1 VLVACPRAPCPL
13 QTRPGESPIP
23 NQIIEAIKTNAA
35 PPAVRLA
42 AARGMLPLSNEEMLE
57 ALVALGSDESTEVR
71 AAAAATIDKLKP
83 HSFISLA
90 SDVNSPPE
98 VLGFLAIWPRSHK
111 ELLEAV
117 VFNRATPDNAL
128 AYLAGRTN
136 NPAIIETIS
145 LKQQSLI
152 RTPEIIE
159 NILANPACTPEAER
173 RAREVRAEFFE
184 KQFGAKMVAEEL
196 RLQSE
201 AEAAARAEE
210 QAERDTVAVTG
221 LDDLIRLGL
230 IEEGVDDTLV
240 AEYEAEFGPFDQIV
254 HEEEEPLDISRIVE
268 EIQTEQQE
276 EISADRMPI
285 FQQVALMSVKERV
298 MLAIKGTREARM
310 ILIRDPNR
318 IIAAAVLRNPRIT
331 DQEVESISSLKS
343 IPEEVLR
350 QIGQNRAWVRSY
362 TVIHNLVRNPR
373 CPIATG
379 LGFLNRIQNRDL
391 RALSLNKNIPDV
403 IRSTAQRMYLKRTG
417 N

>member
-1 VLVACPRAPCPL
+1 VPPGALSTAN
-13 QTRPGESPIP
+13 QTGGKPPIP
-23 NQIIEAIKTNAA
+23 SQIVEAIKTNAA

-57 ALVALGSDESTEVR
+57 ALVALGSDESSEVR

-83 HSFISLA
+83 HSFVTLA
-90 SDVNSPPE
+90 GDVNSPPE

-173 RAREVRAEFFE
+173 RAREVREEFFE

-196 RLQSE
+196 RAQSE
-201 AEAAARAEE
+201 AEAAALAEE
-210 QAERDTVAVTG
+210 AAELDTVAVSG

-230 IEEGVDDTLV
+230 IEEGIDDTLV

-254 HEEEEPLDISRIVE
+254 HEEEPLDIRRIVE
-268 EIQTEQQE
+268 EIETEQQE
-276 EISADRMPI
+276 SISEDRMPI

-318 IIAAAVLRNPRIT
+318 IIACAVLRNPRIS
-331 DQEVESISSLKS
+331 DQEIDSISSLKS